1 VNVGKKMY
9 CHKKMEYICSL
20 FGKSRQAWYDSVRR
34 KEEQQMEGV
43 LVLSL
48 VKEIRKDHK
57 RMGTEKLQVKL
68 EDGFKQHR
76 IKMGRDK
83 LHQLLDEHGMLARMR
98 KYKPRTTDSNHPYK
112 RYKNLVRD
120 IQLFSAGKLWV
131 SDITYLRTEK
141 GFVYL
146 SLITDCYSHKIV
158 GWCLWPNLESKGV
171 LNALDMALVGNPGHS
186 GLIHHS
192 DRGIQYCCNDYVRVL
207 EKHDIAISMTENGD
221 PYENALAER
230 VNGILKME
238 YGLNETFE
246 DYYDAL
252 EQVKIAVELYNN
264 SRPHMSCD
272 MLTPNEAHKRTG
284 QLKKHWKNP
293 KRKETVNMETY
304 AG

>member
-1 VNVGKKMY
+1 
-9 CHKKMEYICSL
+9 MEYICSL
-20 FGKSRQAWYDSVRR
+20 FGKSRQAWYDSQNH

-57 RMGTEKLQVKL
+57 RMGTDKLHLKL
-68 EDGFKQHR
+68 KEPFKEHH

-83 LHQLLDEHGMLARMR
+83 LHLLLGQHNMLVRQR
-98 KYKPRTTDSNHPYK
+98 QHKPRTTNSNHPFK
-112 RYKNLVRD
+112 RYPNLVRD
-120 IQLFSAGKLWV
+120 MVILAACKLWV
-131 SDITYLRTEK
+131 SDITYIRTAK

-158 GWCLWPNLESKGV
+158 GWCLWPSLESKGT
-171 LNALDMALVGNPGHS
+171 LNALEMALASNPEHT

-192 DRGIQYCCNDYVRVL
+192 DRGIQYCCNDYIKAL
-207 EKHDIAISMTENGD
+207 TSNKIGISMTENGD

-238 YGLNETFE
+238 YELNNTFS
-246 DYYDAL
+246 DYLAAL
-252 EQVKIAVELYNN
+252 EQVKKAVELYNN

-272 MLTPNEAHKRTG
+272 MLTPSEAHKKSG
-284 QLKKHWKNP
+284 LLKKHWKKP
-293 KRKETVNMETY
+293 EKKPVILTDEET
-304 AG
+304 

>member
-1 VNVGKKMY
+1 
-9 CHKKMEYICSL
+9 MEYICSL

-83 LHQLLDEHGMLARMR
+83 LHQLLDEHGMLVRVR

-120 IQLFSAGKLWV
+120 IQLLSAGRLWV

-171 LNALDMALVGNPGHS
+171 LNALDMALAGNPGLS

-207 EKHDIAISMTENGD
+207 EKHNIAISMTENGD

-238 YGLNETFE
+238 YGLNETFA

-284 QLKKHWKNP
+284 HLKKHWKNE
-293 KRKETVNMETY
+293 KRQESVNMDNYTE
-304 AG
+304 